1 MKTKIRT
8 LIAISALGIIGMT
21 SISAIAD
28 NKRMINN
35 EVATEK
41 EELLTIESWM
51 INDSY
56 WTSKS
61 VINIDPLDKEDSLA
75 IESWMLDEKLWK

>member
-28 NKRMINN
+28 NNRMINN

-56 WTSKS
+56 WISKP